1 MEDHDLH
8 NLCFGTGK
16 VGRSRVEIND
26 SSIACRINLTYNSV
40 ISVFRGAEAM
50 LLLLRK
56 AIILDSLFLFSMWI
70 GTIIKKSNGIEWLAS
85 DCQTKRDTRKAIAVA
100 NNKIFKEL

>member
-1 MEDHDLH
+1 
-8 NLCFGTGK
+8 
-16 VGRSRVEIND
+16 
-26 SSIACRINLTYNSV
+26 
-40 ISVFRGAEAM
+40 
-50 LLLLRK
+50 
-56 AIILDSLFLFSMWI
+56 MWI